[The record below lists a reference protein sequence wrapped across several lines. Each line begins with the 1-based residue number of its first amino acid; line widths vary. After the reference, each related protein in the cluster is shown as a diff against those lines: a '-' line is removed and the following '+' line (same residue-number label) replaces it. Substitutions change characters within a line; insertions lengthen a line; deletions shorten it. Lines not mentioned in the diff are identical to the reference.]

1 MHKILFL
8 ALGIFSLSIS
18 AVRAQEL
25 PAADLSVGY
34 SYFREGF
41 SNGVNANGGTAAF
54 TGYANRWLGITGD
67 FGAYHA
73 SPFGVSANTYTF
85 LVGPRFSYRQSERA
99 APFAQVLVGGAH
111 LTAGGNGFSASAS
124 GLAWSVGGG
133 IDLGLSRHLAF
144 RPQFD
149 YIGIHAAGGT
159 LNSARASAS
168 IVYRFGSR

>member
-1 MHKILFL
+1 MRKILFL
-8 ALGIFSLSIS
+8 AVGIFSLSVS

-25 PAADLSVGY
+25 PAADLAVGY

-85 LVGPRFSYRQSERA
+85 LVGPRFSSRHSARA
-99 APFAQVLVGGAH
+99 APFAQVPVGRGSSYCERPFR
-111 LTAGGNGFSASAS
+111 LDQWICLERRRRNRLGPESSP
-124 GLAWSVGGG
+124 G
-133 IDLGLSRHLAF
+133 I
-144 RPQFD
+144 P
-149 YIGIHAAGGT
+149 AA
-159 LNSARASAS
+159 
-168 IVYRFGSR
+168 V

>member
-1 MHKILFL
+1 MRKILFL
-8 ALGIFSLSIS
+8 ALGIFGLAVS

-34 SYFREGF
+34 SYIREGF

-54 TGYANRWLGITGD
+54 TGYDSRWLGITGD

-73 SPFGVSANTYTF
+73 SPFGE
-85 LVGPRFSYRQSERA
+85 YRHSERT
-99 APFAQVLVGGAH
+99 APFAQVLVGGAY
-111 LTAGGNGFSASAS
+111 LTAGASGISASTS
-124 GLAWSVGGG
+124 GFAWSAGGG

-168 IVYRFGSR
+168 VVYRFGSR

>member
-1 MHKILFL
+1 MRKILFL
-8 ALGIFSLSIS
+8 ALGIFSLS
-18 AVRAQEL
+18 VPVLRAQEA

-41 SNGVNANGGTAAF
+41 SNGINANGGTASF
-54 TGYANRWLGITGD
+54 TGYANRWLGFTGD

-73 SPFGVSANTYTF
+73 SPFGASANTYTF
-85 LVGPRFSYRQSERA
+85 LVGPRFAYRHSNRV
-99 APFAQVLVGGAH
+99 APFTQVLIGGAH
-111 LTAGGNGFSASAS
+111 FTAGANGISDSVTGF
-124 GLAWSVGGG
+124 AWSAGGG
-133 IDLGLSRHLAF
+133 IDLGLSEHLAF

-168 IVYRFGSR
+168 IVFRFGSR

>member
-1 MHKILFL
+1 MRKILFL
-8 ALGIFSLSIS
+8 AVGIFGLSVS

-67 FGAYHA
+67 FGGYHA

-85 LVGPRFSYRQSERA
+85 LVGPRFSARVAFPPRLVDLPGAQA
-99 APFAQVLVGGAH
+99 AES
-111 LTAGGNGFSASAS
+111 T
-124 GLAWSVGGG
+124 
-133 IDLGLSRHLAF
+133 
-144 RPQFD
+144 
-149 YIGIHAAGGT
+149 
-159 LNSARASAS
+159 
-168 IVYRFGSR
+168 

>member
-1 MHKILFL
+1 MRKILFL
-8 ALGIFSLSIS
+8 AVGIFSLSVP

-85 LVGPRFSYRQSERA
+85 LVGPRFSYRHSERA
-99 APFAQVLVGGAH
+99 APFAQVLLGGAH
-111 LTAGGNGFSASAS
+111 LTAGASGISASTS
-124 GLAWSVGGG
+124 GFAWSAGGG

>member
-1 MHKILFL
+1 MRKILFL
-8 ALGIFSLSIS
+8 ALGIFGLTVS

-54 TGYANRWLGITGD
+54 TGYANRWLGVTGD

-85 LVGPRFSYRQSERA
+85 LVGPRFSYRHSERA
-99 APFAQVLVGGAH
+99 APFAQVLLGGAH
-111 LTAGGNGFSASAS
+111 LTAGANGISASTS
-124 GLAWSVGGG
+124 GFAWSAGGG

>member
-1 MHKILFL
+1 MRKILFL
-8 ALGIFSLSIS
+8 ALGIFGLAVS

-34 SYFREGF
+34 SYIREGF

-85 LVGPRFSYRQSERA
+85 LVGPRFSYRRSERA

-111 LTAGGNGFSASAS
+111 LTAGASGISASTS
-124 GLAWSVGGG
+124 GFAWSAGGG